1 MDIVCRSFVSRLDR
15 RRILLIIFVRFYRF
29 VEEVSL
35 NFMEVIILQIIYG
48 IFLSKMENI
57 CKMIFLF
64 VFVGRNVV
72 IYKICWMFVCKRY
85 WFICRNVFFQ
95 FSVKFDDFLEML
107 CSEIEVEDVSF
118 VEVVIQNFI
127 DKCENLGI
135 IIFLIM

>member
-1 MDIVCRSFVSRLDR
+1 
-15 RRILLIIFVRFYRF
+15 
-29 VEEVSL
+29 
-35 NFMEVIILQIIYG
+35 MEVIILQIIYG
-48 IFLSKMENI
+48 IFLSKMEN
-57 CKMIFLF
+57 KMIFLF
-64 VFVGRNVV
+64 VFVVRNVV

-95 FSVKFDDFLEML
+95 FLVKFDDFLEML

-135 IIFLIM
+135 IIFIIM